1 MDTANNKAQGATTP
15 RASNKPTTIS
25 ELRANTTYQGTKRHT
40 ILFALALGM
49 RLTRFTAEHL
59 RDHCLNTT
67 ISEIGRYD
75 GIIVSRKGIS
85 FFNSA
90 GHKVH
95 CNLYWLESQQQEKA
109 LKALGVVA

>member
-1 MDTANNKAQGATTP
+1 MATHKKGPAGTGP
-15 RASNKPTTIS
+15 DKPTDIS
-25 ELRANTTYQGTKRHT
+25 ELRRNTIPQDTKRKT
-40 ILFALALGM
+40 ILCALAFGM

-59 RDHCLNTT
+59 RDHCLSTT

-75 GIIVSRKGIS
+75 GIFVSRKGIH

-95 CNLYWLESQQQEKA
+95 CNLYWLEPAEQEKA
-109 LKALGVVA
+109 LQLLGVAV